1 MDLQRKKSMAKGK
14 FEVGR
19 SDSPENS
26 RSGRSFDWLLIML
39 PVLVLASLALILLV
53 TMRGFEPAEGDDIRG
68 YTKEELTE
76 QYQNLSQTIEKS
88 NMVLTLLPEDPEA
101 KDAPIQLTVPPSL
114 SRVRVDLNGLASDLE
129 DGLGQ
134 VSRKRFLVKP
144 GNYLSFDRNSL
155 RALAEETERQYAR
168 HFQESRASLES
179 IRTGDEEIHVLDI
192 NIGERGVEISAE
204 DIYSALLNAYEAGNL
219 QPTLQ
224 YRTEEPQPLDAE
236 AIHDMYT
243 IRPVDAELDMQ
254 TFRITPDVPGFGFE
268 LEELEELLETA
279 EPGKNYQL
287 TLRTL
292 RADQTTEDMEA
303 SLYRDVLADAKT
315 DHVYIDDRTV
325 NLMKACEAIDGKIL
339 MPGEVFSF
347 NKTVGQRTEEKGY
360 REATAYVNGASV
372 PEIGGGVCQVA
383 STIYYAV
390 LQADLRTVE
399 RRCHTYL
406 VEYVPRGMDAA
417 IYWGSI
423 DYKFENTSPTPIKIE
438 ASVHDGIVEVIL
450 RGREWKDYTV
460 ELHSETLQEIP
471 WEEKEQIVTD
481 GSYKNGATIVK
492 PYTGYRVSTSKTLKD
507 LDGNV
512 IETVHIANSS
522 YQKRDKVIAVVPPPP
537 KETNPTESSAPNG

>member
-1 MDLQRKKSMAKGK
+1 MAKGK

-19 SDSPENS
+19 LPDGTGKP
-26 RSGRSFDWLLIML
+26 RRGFDWLLIAL
-39 PVLVLASLALILLV
+39 PVLVLASLALILVL
-53 TMRGFEPAEGDDIRG
+53 TMRGFDPGEGDDIRG

-76 QYQNLSQTIEKS
+76 QFRNLSLTLEKS

-101 KDAPIQLTVPPSL
+101 KDAPIQLTVSPAL
-114 SRVRVDLNGLASDLE
+114 SGVRVDLNGLASDLE
-129 DGLGQ
+129 EGVGQ
-134 VSRKRFLVKP
+134 VSRRRFLVDP
-144 GNYLSFDRNSL
+144 ANYLSFDRK
-155 RALAEETERQYAR
+155 ALQELAADTENRYAQRFEESFST
-168 HFQESRASLES
+168 LES
-179 IRTGDEEIHVLDI
+179 IKTGDEEIHVLDL
-192 NIGERGVEISAE
+192 NVGRRGVEISAE
-204 DIYSALLNAYEAGNL
+204 DVYQALMDAYVSGELN
-219 QPTLQ
+219 PTLK

-236 AIHDMYT
+236 EIHDMYT
-243 IRPVDAELDMQ
+243 IRPVDAELDMTSFQ
-254 TFRITPDVPGFGFE
+254 ITPDVPGFGFE
-268 LEELEELLETA
+268 LEELEELLATA

-292 RADQTTEDMEA
+292 KAAQTTEDMEA
-303 SLYRDVLADAKT
+303 SLFQDVLADAKT

-360 REATAYVNGASV
+360 REATAYINGASV

-450 RGREWKDYTV
+450 RGREWKNYTV

-537 KETNPTESSAPNG
+537 KETSPTESSAPNG

>member
-1 MDLQRKKSMAKGK
+1 MAKGK

-19 SDSPENS
+19 LPDGTGKP
-26 RSGRSFDWLLIML
+26 RRGFDWLLIAL
-39 PVLVLASLALILLV
+39 PVLVLASLALILVL
-53 TMRGFEPAEGDDIRG
+53 TMRGFDPGEGDDIRG

-76 QYQNLSQTIEKS
+76 QFRNLSLTLEKS

-101 KDAPIQLTVPPSL
+101 KDAPIQLTVSPAL
-114 SRVRVDLNGLASDLE
+114 SGVRVDLNGLASDLE
-129 DGLGQ
+129 EGVGQ
-134 VSRKRFLVKP
+134 VSRRRFLVDP
-144 GNYLSFDRNSL
+144 ANYLSFDRK
-155 RALAEETERQYAR
+155 ALQELAADTENRYAQRFEESFST
-168 HFQESRASLES
+168 LES
-179 IRTGDEEIHVLDI
+179 IKTGDEEIHVLDL
-192 NIGERGVEISAE
+192 NVGRRGVEISAE
-204 DIYSALLNAYEAGNL
+204 DVYQALMDAYVSGELN
-219 QPTLQ
+219 PTLK

-243 IRPVDAELDMQ
+243 IRPVDAELDM
-254 TFRITPDVPGFGFE
+254 TSFRITPDVPGFGFE
-268 LEELEELLETA
+268 LEELEELLATA

-292 RADQTTEDMEA
+292 KAAQTTEDMEA
-303 SLYRDVLADAKT
+303 SLYQDVLADAKT

-325 NLMKACEAIDGKIL
+325 NLMRACEAIDGKIL

-347 NKTVGQRTEEKGY
+347 NETVGQRTEEKGY

-450 RGREWKDYTV
+450 RGREWKNYTV

-537 KETNPTESSAPNG
+537 KETSPTESSAPNG

>member
-1 MDLQRKKSMAKGK
+1 MAKGK

-19 SDSPENS
+19 LPDETGKP
-26 RSGRSFDWLLIML
+26 RRGFDWLLIAL
-39 PVLVLASLALILLV
+39 PVLVLASLALILVL
-53 TMRGFEPAEGDDIRG
+53 TMRGFDPGEGDDIRG

-76 QYQNLSQTIEKS
+76 QFRNLSLTLEKS

-101 KDAPIQLTVPPSL
+101 KDAPIQLTVSPAL
-114 SRVRVDLNGLASDLE
+114 SGVRVDLNGLASDLE
-129 DGLGQ
+129 EGVGQ
-134 VSRKRFLVKP
+134 VSRRRFLVDP
-144 GNYLSFDRNSL
+144 ANYLSFDRK
-155 RALAEETERQYAR
+155 ALQELAADTENRYAQRFEESFST
-168 HFQESRASLES
+168 LES
-179 IRTGDEEIHVLDI
+179 IKTGDEEIHVLDL
-192 NIGERGVEISAE
+192 NVGRRGVEISAE
-204 DIYSALLNAYEAGNL
+204 DVYQALMDAYVSGELN
-219 QPTLQ
+219 PTLK

-236 AIHDMYT
+236 EIHDMYT
-243 IRPVDAELDMQ
+243 IRPVDAELDM
-254 TFRITPDVPGFGFE
+254 TSFRITPDVPGFGFE
-268 LEELEELLETA
+268 LEELEELLATA

-292 RADQTTEDMEA
+292 KAAHTTEDMEA
-303 SLYRDVLADAKT
+303 SLFQDVLADAKT

-450 RGREWKDYTV
+450 RGREWKNYTV

-537 KETNPTESSAPNG
+537 KETSPTESSAPNG